1 MKKNNKNLRRS
12 SQNDNNHHPPVKME
26 EDQVKIGVH
35 GSVVEHGGAF
45 SKVAGSIPVGLH
57 FYRRMMIVN
66 EI

>member
-1 MKKNNKNLRRS
+1 
-12 SQNDNNHHPPVKME
+12 ME

-45 SKVAGSIPVGLH
+45 SKVAGSIPVGLY
-57 FYRRMMIVN
+57 FSRRMMIVN